1 MSSACVR
8 SALKPKATILGYIVH
23 ATRDDRLSK
32 LTVREFL
39 VGIPD
44 KAEAA
49 GAVIS
54 AFPELDDGYHVE
66 ASLGITGE
74 AAAKLG
80 LFPGEIRE
88 GEETEL

>member
-1 MSSACVR
+1 MVNSPAPIV
-8 SALKPKATILGYIVH
+8 GYLVH
-23 ATRDDRLSK
+23 ATRDDRRSK
-32 LTVREFL
+32 LRVREFL

-44 KAEAA
+44 REAAA

-66 ASLGITGE
+66 ASIGITQE
-74 AAAKLG
+74 NADVLA

-88 GEETEL
+88 GGETEL